1 MTAITD
7 IDMNREEC
15 ENNVNVNVT
24 ENPMRGIGITNNLHV
39 ENEGLSK
46 LEPYVGLEFNS
57 ADDAREFYSLYAA
70 HTGFKIRI
78 GQLYRSRSNGS
89 VSSRRFVCSKEGF
102 QLHSRTGCLAFIRI
116 QRVESGKW
124 VIDNFKKDHNHE
136 LEPTEEMCLSRIQ
149 PAAKSLVNGTYR
161 QGIRLLEEEEDENH
175 FPSGIINFKRLKTGE
190 REGGEAMVEPY
201 LGQEFS
207 SANEAYKNYNAY
219 AASTGFK
226 IRIGQLF
233 RSRDDGL
240 ITCRRFVCSKEG
252 HQHSSRVGCGAFIR
266 VKRQDSGMWVV
277 DRFIKEHNHDLDP
290 PREADKKIPTA
301 LIGFRDDTSGG
312 LENLGSVET
321 NDGSHMKRSQESNIG
336 SDWYDVLL
344 EYFQSRQVED
354 TGFFY
359 AVELDD
365 GRCRSVFWADGRSRF
380 SCSQFGDAIVFDTSY
395 RKSNYL
401 VPFAMFIGVNH
412 HRQPV
417 LLGCALIADECKE
430 SFTWVLRTWFRAMSG
445 RHPQSIIADQDK
457 AIRQAIAQVFPG
469 IHHRFSAWQIKAK
482 ERENLGRLLSI
493 DSGFKY
499 DYDKCIYQSQTAGEF
514 DAAWNALLNK
524 YRMKG
529 NAWLKEMYE
538 KRESWVPLYLRGTFF
553 AGIPVNGGI
562 KSFFGTLLNAQTPL
576 REFILQYERGLE
588 RRREEERQD
597 DFDSSNLQAYLHTK
611 EMIEEQCRRL
621 YTLTVFKVFQK
632 ELLDSYGHLGMK
644 ISEEGIISRYLV
656 RKCANDNEKHI
667 VTLNGSNLN
676 VFCSCQMF
684 EFEGVLCRHILKV
697 FQMVNIRD
705 IPSCYILH
713 RWTKNAKYG
722 FVGDVESDSGGSSQ
736 DLKAMMVWGLR
747 EEACNYIGAGAAS
760 LERYKLALEIMLEG
774 RRKISQ
780 QN

>member
-1 MTAITD
+1 MTAVTD

-15 ENNVNVNVT
+15 ANSANLIED
-24 ENPMRGIGITNNLHV
+24 PMPGIGISNFLNV
-39 ENEGLSK
+39 ENAGCSK

-57 ADDAREFYSLYAA
+57 ADDAREFYSIYAA

-78 GQLYRSRSNGS
+78 GQLYRSRSSGS

-102 QLHSRTGCLAFIRI
+102 QLHSRTGCSAFIRV

-136 LEPTEEMCLSRIQ
+136 LEPAEQMCLSIQ
-149 PAAKSLVNGTYR
+149 PAGKSLVNGTYR
-161 QGIRLLEEEEDENH
+161 QKIRLLQEEEDEHH
-175 FPSGIINFKRLKTGE
+175 FPSGLISFKRQKMGD
-190 REGGEAMVEPY
+190 RGGDAMVEPY

-207 SANEAYKNYNAY
+207 SEKEAYKSYNAY

-240 ITCRRFVCSKEG
+240 VTSRRYVCSKEG
-252 HQHSSRVGCGAFIR
+252 HQHSSRLGCGAFIR
-266 VKRQDSGMWVV
+266 VKRQVSGMWVV
-277 DRFIKEHNHDLDP
+277 DRLIKEHNHGLEP
-290 PREADKKIPTA
+290 PREADEKIPTA
-301 LIGFRDDTSGG
+301 LIGFRDDTNGG

-321 NDGSHMKRSQESNIG
+321 NDGSHTARRSQESNIG

-365 GRCRSVFWADGRSRF
+365 GRCRSVFWADGRCRF
-380 SCSQFGDAIVFDTSY
+380 SGSQFGDSIIFDTSY
-395 RKSNYL
+395 RKGNHS
-401 VPFAMFIGVNH
+401 VPFATFIGVNH

-417 LLGCALIADECKE
+417 LLGCALIADESKE

-445 RHPQSIIADQDK
+445 RRPLSIIADQDK

-493 DSGFKY
+493 DSGFKF
-499 DYDKCIYQSQTAGEF
+499 DYDKCIYQSQTAAEF
-514 DAAWNALLNK
+514 DDAWNALLNK

-529 NAWLKEMYE
+529 NAWLREMYE
-538 KRESWVPLYLRGTFF
+538 KRESWVPLYLRRTFF

-562 KSFFGTLLNAQTPL
+562 KSFFGTLLNSQTPL
-576 REFILQYERGLE
+576 REFLLQYERGLE

-597 DFDSSNLQAYLHTK
+597 DFDSSNLQAFLHTK
-611 EMIEEQCRRL
+611 EMVEEQCRRL

-632 ELLDSYGHLGMK
+632 ELQDSHCYLGVK
-644 ISEEGIISRYLV
+644 ISEEGIMSRYLV
-656 RKCANDNEKHI
+656 RKCANTDKHI

-676 VFCSCQMF
+676 VICSCQMF

-697 FQMVNIRD
+697 FQMTNIRG

-722 FVGDVESDSGGSSQ
+722 FVGDSETEPGGSFQ

-747 EEACNYIGAGAAS
+747 EEAHNYIMAGATS
-760 LERYKLALEIMLEG
+760 PEKYKLALEIMLEG
-774 RRKISQ
+774 RRKLCQ

>member
-1 MTAITD
+1 MTAVTD

-15 ENNVNVNVT
+15 ENNVNLT
-24 ENPMRGIGITNNLHV
+24 ENRMPVVAIANNLNA
-39 ENEGLSK
+39 EDEGVSK
-46 LEPYVGLEFNS
+46 LEPYVGLEFNT

-70 HTGFKIRI
+70 QIGFKVRI

-102 QLHSRTGCLAFIRI
+102 QVNSRTGCQAFIRV

-124 VIDNFKKDHNHE
+124 VIDNFKRDHNHE
-136 LEPTEEMCLSRIQ
+136 LEFTEGMSLSLFQ
-149 PAAKSLVNGTYR
+149 TTAKSLVNGNYR
-161 QGIRLLEEEEDENH
+161 QGIRLLEVDGDEDH
-175 FPSGIINFKRLKTGE
+175 FPSGLISFKRLKTGE
-190 REGGEAMVEPY
+190 RESEAMVEPY

-207 SANEAYKNYNAY
+207 SANEAYRSYNAY
-219 AASTGFK
+219 AASMGFK

-240 ITCRRFVCSKEG
+240 IAARRFVCSKEG

-266 VKRQDSGMWVV
+266 VKKQVSGMWVV
-277 DRFIKEHNHDLDP
+277 DRFIKDHNHDLDP

-301 LIGFRDDTSGG
+301 LVGFRDDASGG

-321 NDGSHMKRSQESNIG
+321 NDASHPKRSQESNIG
-336 SDWYDVLL
+336 SNWYDVLL

-380 SCSQFGDAIVFDTSY
+380 SGSQFGDAIVFDTSY
-395 RKSNYL
+395 RKSNYS
-401 VPFAMFIGVNH
+401 VPFATFIGVNH
-412 HRQPV
+412 HKQPV
-417 LLGCALIADECKE
+417 LLGCALIADESKE

-445 RHPQSIIADQDK
+445 RRPLSIIADQDK

-499 DYDKCIYQSQTAGEF
+499 DYDKCIYQSQTAAEF
-514 DAAWNALLNK
+514 DAAWNALLSK
-524 YRMKG
+524 YHMKG
-529 NAWLKEMYE
+529 NAWLKEMYD

-562 KSFFGTLLNAQTPL
+562 KSFFGSLLNAQTPI
-576 REFILQYERGLE
+576 REFILQYERGLS

-597 DFDSSNLQAYLHTK
+597 DFDSCNLQTYLHTK
-611 EMIEEQCRRL
+611 EMVEEQGRRL

-632 ELLDSYGHLGMK
+632 ELMDSYGYLGVK

-676 VFCSCQMF
+676 VICSCQMF
-684 EFEGVLCRHILKV
+684 EFEGVLCRHVLKV
-697 FQMVNIRD
+697 FQLVNIRD

-722 FVGDVESDSGGSSQ
+722 FVGDAETESGGSSQ
-736 DLKAMMVWGLR
+736 DLKAMMLWGLR
-747 EEACNYIGAGAAS
+747 EEACNYIGAGVAS
-760 LERYKLALEIMLEG
+760 VERYKLALEIMLEG

-780 QN
+780 HN

>member
-1 MTAITD
+1 
-7 IDMNREEC
+7 
-15 ENNVNVNVT
+15 
-24 ENPMRGIGITNNLHV
+24 
-39 ENEGLSK
+39 
-46 LEPYVGLEFNS
+46 
-57 ADDAREFYSLYAA
+57 
-70 HTGFKIRI
+70 
-78 GQLYRSRSNGS
+78 
-89 VSSRRFVCSKEGF
+89 
-102 QLHSRTGCLAFIRI
+102 
-116 QRVESGKW
+116 
-124 VIDNFKKDHNHE
+124 
-136 LEPTEEMCLSRIQ
+136 
-149 PAAKSLVNGTYR
+149 
-161 QGIRLLEEEEDENH
+161 
-175 FPSGIINFKRLKTGE
+175 
-190 REGGEAMVEPY
+190 
-201 LGQEFS
+201 
-207 SANEAYKNYNAY
+207 
-219 AASTGFK
+219 
-226 IRIGQLF
+226 
-233 RSRDDGL
+233 
-240 ITCRRFVCSKEG
+240 
-252 HQHSSRVGCGAFIR
+252 
-266 VKRQDSGMWVV
+266 MWVV

-644 ISEEGIISRYLV
+644 ISEEGSSVDIW
-656 RKCANDNEKHI
+656 C
-667 VTLNGSNLN
+667 GS
-676 VFCSCQMF
+676 
-684 EFEGVLCRHILKV
+684 VLCRHILKV

-760 LERYKLALEIMLEG
+760 LERIKDLPNEGENAFQTSKYSDKTAAPIMPIRHNKETTSSI
-774 RRKISQ
+774 RMDESDKK
-780 QN
+780 